1 MPGFRAS
8 PPEHS
13 NAQKHT
19 GVTLHRQT
27 LVFII
32 ATSRAVGGGMAE
44 SAGQPGEFA
53 SAFDAAFA
61 GLQVAVEAAC
71 AAQPEWQEGVV
82 AGVRAA
88 LEWAAADPGAAQL
101 LTNEALA
108 GGAPGFARYDRMVSY
123 IAGLL
128 LPGRELAAHGER
140 LPEVTER
147 AVASGLAMLVA
158 QRLSLG
164 REAELPGLAPEA
176 AQFALTP
183 YLGTAGA
190 RRVAAGS

>member
-1 MPGFRAS
+1 
-8 PPEHS
+8 
-13 NAQKHT
+13 
-19 GVTLHRQT
+19 
-27 LVFII
+27 
-32 ATSRAVGGGMAE
+32 MAE

-61 GLQVAVEAAC
+61 RLQVAIEAAC
-71 AAQPEWQEGVV
+71 AAQPEWPDGVV
-82 AGVRAA
+82 AGIRAA
-88 LEWAAADPGAAQL
+88 LEWAAGERSGAQL

-123 IAGLL
+123 IGGLL

-147 AVASGLAMLVA
+147 ALASGLAMLVA
-158 QRLSLG
+158 QRLSFD
-164 REAELPGLAPEA
+164 RESELPGLASEA

-183 YLGTAGA
+183 YLGTAEA
-190 RRVAAGS
+190 RRVAGRD

>member
-1 MPGFRAS
+1 
-8 PPEHS
+8 
-13 NAQKHT
+13 
-19 GVTLHRQT
+19 
-27 LVFII
+27 
-32 ATSRAVGGGMAE
+32 MAG

-53 SAFDAAFA
+53 SAFDSAFA
-61 GLQVAVEAAC
+61 GLQVAIETAC
-71 AAQPEWQEGVV
+71 AAHAEWYAGVV

-88 LEWAAADPGAAQL
+88 LEWAAAEPRAAQL
-101 LTNEALA
+101 LTNDALA
-108 GGAPGFARYDRMVSY
+108 GGAAGFARYDRMVSY

-128 LPGRELAAHGER
+128 LPGRELSAHGPR

-164 REAELPGLAPEA
+164 REAELPALAAEA

-183 YLGTAGA
+183 YLGTAEA
-190 RRVAAGS
+190 RRIAGAG